1 MTKDGGSETGGCL
14 CIGAPMRALSRACD
28 SACDLYVRG
37 MSGCA
42 TRVPAG
48 AVAGGR
54 GSGFVRSATAVH
66 LWTSSDRADDLVRA
80 GSTKQRRVATAD
92 QPADVGAAKKGR
104 LSPVAPAIVPARR
117 KGPAMAT
124 IAENGPCDFGACA
137 LRPPELRKRATA
149 VGGQG
154 APGGG
159 FVAVIAGTEA
169 FAARS

>member
-1 MTKDGGSETGGCL
+1 MTKDGSRQAGGCL

-54 GSGFVRSATAVH
+54 GSGFVRSATTVH

-80 GSTKQRRVATAD
+80 ASTKQRRVATAD

-104 LSPVAPAIVPARR
+104 LGPVAPAIVPARR

-124 IAENGPCDFGACA
+124 IAENGPCDFGGCA
-137 LRPPELRKRATA
+137 LTPPEPRRRAPA
-149 VGGQG
+149 VGGQD
-154 APGGG
+154 APSGG
-159 FVAVIAGTEA
+159 FVAAMAGSEA

>member
-1 MTKDGGSETGGCL
+1 MTKDGSSQAGGCL

-28 SACDLYVRG
+28 SACDLYVHG

-54 GSGFVRSATAVH
+54 GSGFVRSATTVQ
-66 LWTSSDRADDLVRA
+66 LWTSSSDRADDLIRA
-80 GSTKQRRVATAD
+80 VSKQRRVPTPD

-137 LRPPELRKRATA
+137 LRPPELRRRAPA

-159 FVAVIAGTEA
+159 FVAVMAGSEA
-169 FAARS
+169 FAARV

>member
-1 MTKDGGSETGGCL
+1 MTKDGSSQAGGCL

-54 GSGFVRSATAVH
+54 GSGFVRSATTVH
-66 LWTSSDRADDLVRA
+66 LWTSSDRADDLGRA
-80 GSTKQRRVATAD
+80 ASSKQRRVATLD

-104 LSPVAPAIVPARR
+104 LGPVAPAIVPARR

-137 LRPPELRKRATA
+137 LTPPELRRRTPA
-149 VGGQG
+149 VAGQG
-154 APGGG
+154 APRGG
-159 FVAVIAGTEA
+159 FVAVMAGGEA
-169 FAARS
+169 FASRS

>member
-1 MTKDGGSETGGCL
+1 MTKDGSGQTGGCL

-42 TRVPAG
+42 IRVPAG

-54 GSGFVRSATAVH
+54 GSGFVRSATTVH
-66 LWTSSDRADDLVRA
+66 LWTSSDRADDLIRA
-80 GSTKQRRVATAD
+80 VSTKQRRVATAD

-104 LSPVAPAIVPARR
+104 LSEAAPAIVPARR

-137 LRPPELRKRATA
+137 LRPTELRKRAPA

-154 APGGG
+154 ARAGG
-159 FVAVIAGTEA
+159 FVAVMEGREA
-169 FAARS
+169 FVARS